1 MKKEENT
8 MTVLRLDECRLV
20 NEIVDFIVTHHGV
33 SVAKVKEMYNL
44 TAEEYDMISELMMP
58 AIRYYNKAKRLE
70 SGIRGLM
77 HKLVDFEDDDEK
89 EKIIQQA
96 RELKAQGFTNA
107 TIGKKLN
114 LSEAS
119 VKLYTMEDSDE
130 IDYEDADNRAS

>member
-8 MTVLRLDECRLV
+8 MTVLRLDECRRV

-44 TAEEYDMISELMMP
+44 TSEEYDMISELMMP

-70 SGIRGLM
+70 SGIRSLM

-130 IDYEDADNRAS
+130 VDYEDADNRAS

>member
-8 MTVLRLDECRLV
+8 MTVLRLDECRRV

-77 HKLVDFEDDDEK
+77 HKLIDYETDFEKDEL
-89 EKIIQQA
+89 IQKA
-96 RELKAQGFTNA
+96 KKLKAQGFTNA
-107 TIGKKLN
+107 TIGKKLGI
-114 LSEAS
+114 SEAS
-119 VKLYTMEDSDE
+119 VKLYTMED
-130 IDYEDADNRAS
+130 IDDDNEEDTDDRAS